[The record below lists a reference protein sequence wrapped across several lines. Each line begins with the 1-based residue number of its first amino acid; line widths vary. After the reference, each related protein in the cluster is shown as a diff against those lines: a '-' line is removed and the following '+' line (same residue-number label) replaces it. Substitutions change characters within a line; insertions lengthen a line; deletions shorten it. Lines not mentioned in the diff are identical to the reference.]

1 MKRILVHLRSNLGIG
16 ISAVL
21 VLAVMTGFQF
31 MRPSVGGQYLDTIMS
46 PQALAMALSE
56 MSGEQRAAHA
66 QVTAWLDT
74 LFPIAYV
81 LLGSA
86 LLLRFARG
94 GLRTT
99 GLFLLIATA
108 GLDLSENRMEL
119 ILLDGGQVSLTIK
132 TLITRVKFA
141 CLALAAACLLVS
153 LAGRLHG
160 GGSPR

>member
-1 MKRILVHLRSNLGIG
+1 MKRFLVRLRSNLGIG

-21 VLAVMTGFQF
+21 VLAVMSGFQF

-46 PQALAMALSE
+46 VFDLIEVLANMDA
-56 MSGEQRAAHA
+56 GERAVHA

-86 LLLRFARG
+86 LLLRFAG
-94 GLRTT
+94 GTLRAA
-99 GLFLLIATA
+99 GLFLLFATA

-132 TLITRVKFA
+132 TLITQAKFA

-153 LAGRLHG
+153 LAGRLRG